1 MDTAEF
7 ISFCDGIP
15 AEVSQVGPRRN
26 TYKDE
31 CVRIKDALTP
41 VGDEGVSFTEFKKL
55 REERGDGYLFR
66 QMTDA

>member
-41 VGDEGVSFTEFKKL
+41 VGDEET
-55 REERGDGYLFR
+55 R
-66 QMTDA
+66 

>member
-31 CVRIKDALTP
+31 CVRIKEARTP
-41 VGDEGVSFTEFKKL
+41 VGDEET
-55 REERGDGYLFR
+55 R
-66 QMTDA
+66 